1 MDLPSVHRALSRGG
15 VVTTRGLSDRELVRI
30 EEEHSFRF
38 PPDLRAFLGYAL
50 PVSPGWVDWRAVDDT
65 ELRRR
70 LDWPFEGICFDIEHA
85 DFWLAGWGER
95 PGTLAECFEIA
106 RQRVSAAPALIP
118 IVGHRYLPA
127 RPDVAG
133 NPVLSVHQTDI
144 ICYGAD
150 LEEFFANELPE
161 AFGRTGFGI
170 SREPRWIELWSEL
183 SG

>member
-1 MDLPSVHRALSRGG
+1 MDLSHVHGGLARAG
-15 VVTTRGLSDRELVRI
+15 VETARGLSHRELNWI
-30 EEEHSFRF
+30 EEEYSFRF

-50 PVSPGWVDWRAVDDT
+50 PVSPGWVDWRAADRAD
-65 ELRRR
+65 LRRR

-85 DFWLAGWGER
+85 DFWLTSWGER
-95 PGTLAECFEIA
+95 PGTLRERLEIA
-106 RQRVSAAPALIP
+106 RQWVSAAPTLIP

-127 RPDVAG
+127 RPDLPG

-161 AFGRTGFGI
+161 AFGPAGFGL
-170 SREPRWIELWSEL
+170 SREPRRIDLWSEL